1 MISYRL
7 SETDFE
13 RAASTLNRLADR
25 PRQSA
30 HQVLVEGQTLEEV
43 ATQQTISKEAVRK
56 AVTRLLD
63 AWKSLHFSELEAA
76 RSAATGMLRAA
87 VDAGRDV
94 PEGWEPVVVFLP
106 RSMAKTVKNLELQ
119 QLQKSS
125 GKAAKVAQMSDQTQ
139 PRP

>member
-13 RAASTLNRLADR
+13 RAASTLNRLAER

-43 ATQQTISKEAVRK
+43 ATRQAISREAVRK

-63 AWKSLHFSELEAA
+63 AWKSLHFSELEAV
-76 RSAATGMLRAA
+76 RSAATGMLRAV

-106 RSMAKTVKNLELQ
+106 RSMARTVQNLELQ

-125 GKAAKVAQMSDQTQ
+125 GKAVKDVQTSDQTQ

>member
-13 RAASTLNRLADR
+13 RAASTLNRLAER

-43 ATQQTISKEAVRK
+43 ATRQAISREAVRK

-63 AWKSLHFSELEAA
+63 AWKSLHFSELEAV

-106 RSMAKTVKNLELQ
+106 RSMARTVQNLELQ

-125 GKAAKVAQMSDQTQ
+125 GKAVKDVQTSDQTQ